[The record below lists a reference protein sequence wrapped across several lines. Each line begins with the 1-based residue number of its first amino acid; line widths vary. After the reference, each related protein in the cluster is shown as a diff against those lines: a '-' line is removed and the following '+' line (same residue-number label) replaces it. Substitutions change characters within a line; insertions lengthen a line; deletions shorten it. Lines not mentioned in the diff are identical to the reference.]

1 MAKLPRFSLSQNEK
15 TKKWELKGEG
25 SGEVVK
31 KFASKAA
38 ATKGG
43 VLEKAVSGMGS
54 VKIRKRDGKI
64 QEERTYPPQHGSAR
78 ARLSLSQLSA
88 FGVTEAG
95 RQMVIDHA
103 DTLHEGMQRCRPAE
117 AEAVAL

>member
-15 TKKWELKGEG
+15 TKKWELKKEG

-31 KFASKAA
+31 TLRQQGRRHQGRS
-38 ATKGG
+38 
-43 VLEKAVSGMGS
+43 SGEGRRRHGFGENQEAR
-54 VKIRKRDGKI
+54 RKDPR
-64 QEERTYPPQHGSAR
+64 RAHLPPQHGSAR
-78 ARLSLSQLSA
+78 AGLSLSQFSA

-95 RQMVIDHA
+95 RQMVVDHA
-103 DTLHEGMQRCRPAE
+103 DALHEGMQRGRSAE